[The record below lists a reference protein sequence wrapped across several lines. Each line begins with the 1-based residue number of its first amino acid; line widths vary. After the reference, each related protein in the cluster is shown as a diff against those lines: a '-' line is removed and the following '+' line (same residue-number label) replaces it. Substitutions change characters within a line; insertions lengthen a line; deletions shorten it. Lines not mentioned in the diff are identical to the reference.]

1 MMDFFARAWAWTW
14 DVTVRWRTW
23 IVNALLAFAVFLP
36 DLVFALLGFNWGTLL
51 PKEYMPYV
59 GLIVVVLNVLMR
71 PRPASRA
78 KDPEVQVAKVMNA
91 AVKQGSEVIV
101 KADGETIAA
110 VVPVTPTQVVVATKT
125 TEG

>member
-1 MMDFFARAWAWTW
+1 
-14 DVTVRWRTW
+14 
-23 IVNALLAFAVFLP
+23 VNALLAFAVFLP